1 MKKSIEKISSDKS
14 TSELE
19 TLFSFKRYYINN
31 LDSYHGE
38 YILKEVSK
46 VLEKNAAIST
56 RDTSQTVVGEDM
68 EPAIPQPPEQ
78 LYEIIG
84 TVSDTKIKSLDNVA
98 RIVPKSECLP
108 QMLTSGT
115 VILDISYNRD
125 ELAIA
130 MDYMKLLKDLLEKQ
144 TPAVAGGHA
153 SDIDDGG
160 GESKKRYLILI
171 STVMT
176 WASTK
181 PLDPDTPDMP
191 FIESDFR
198 KRKPHS
204 NYKMHYDVE
213 NEVVAIAR
221 KYRSQIGALI
231 VGSGVTYGGREDVLF
246 YWFQKAWECE
256 KVLPILGRGN
266 NVIPL
271 INVIDLAQIIYNLI
285 VDFPKKL
292 YILAVEQN
300 ITKQREIVKPL
311 GRIVGSGMFKCIP
324 KEDAFLIPEI
334 DQRIYDLM
342 ILNLNMEPTFIVE
355 TMALQWTSELTFA
368 ENVPALMKQ
377 FKKERGLKPFKV
389 VVYGPPIVGKTTLSK
404 LLCEAYG
411 LVYISPETVAQ
422 DMLEDLAWR
431 VSHWEVGEV
440 AALAMPTGEEVD
452 PAATDIDDDQGEEE
466 GMQEAAR
473 NTLAVLRSGRPLTD
487 EDVMG
492 YLRQRLLCREAQN
505 RGWVLD
511 GFPTTLAQCAAL
523 FEKGEEHDSDVE
535 EENEEEQFDE
545 DLDLFSNVLKKL
557 LPDIVVSLEASDDF
571 ICEKA
576 MRQPEGDS
584 RLDEETVLK
593 RLSEFRTGDSRDVSP
608 LNFFDE
614 LDIHPLVV
622 PVDKHTDYGMKGS
635 YAAVALRMGRPCRYG
650 KLLALIEAAEKQ
662 EKAEHETLRAKE
674 AKAMKDLEQKMKEE
688 REEKME
694 YWSELYALMREEEE
708 AALAAAGEPM
718 RNYLVHHIFPTLTPA
733 LLEVAKL
740 RPEDP
745 IDFLAEFLFKMNPS
759 GKMLEPGYNLQA
771 EKLLGKIKILDDA
784 LKDLDIKIDPLVPP
798 EAEVGESSSKKN
810 INSMSAF

>member
-1 MKKSIEKISSDKS
+1 MKKSMDKISSDKS

-46 VLEKNAAIST
+46 VLEKNAVVST
-56 RDTSQTVVGEDM
+56 RETSQTVVGEDM
-68 EPAIPQPPEQ
+68 EPAAPPPPEQ

-84 TVSDTKIKSLDNVA
+84 TVADTRIKSIDNVA
-98 RIVPKSECLP
+98 RIVLKTECLP

-115 VILDISYNRD
+115 VILDISYDRD
-125 ELAIA
+125 ELAVA

-144 TPAVAGGHA
+144 TPAGNV
-153 SDIDDGG
+153 SDVDDGG

-198 KRKPHS
+198 KRKPHP

-213 NEVVAIAR
+213 NEVISIAR

-231 VGSGVTYGGREDVLF
+231 IGSGVTYGGREDVLF

-256 KVLPILGRGN
+256 KVLPILGRGG
-266 NVIPL
+266 NVVPL
-271 INVIDLAQIIYNLI
+271 INVIDLAQIVYNLI

-292 YILAVEQN
+292 YILAVEQI

-324 KEDAFLIPEI
+324 QEDAFLIKEI

-389 VVYGPPIVGKTTLSK
+389 IVYGPPIVGKTTLSK

-431 VSHWEVGEV
+431 VSHWEVGEI
-440 AALAMPTGEEVD
+440 AALAPPTGEEED
-452 PAATDIDDDQGEEE
+452 PAATDVDDDAGEEE
-466 GMQEAAR
+466 GVQEAAR
-473 NTLAVLRSGRPLTD
+473 NTLSVLRSGRPLTD

-492 YLRQRLLCREAQN
+492 YLRQRLLCRESLN

-511 GFPTTLAQCAAL
+511 GFPTSLAQCAAL
-523 FEKGEEHDSDVE
+523 FEKGEEQDSDVE

-545 DLDLFSNVLKKL
+545 DVDLYSNVLKKM

-584 RLDEETVLK
+584 RLDEEAVLK

-622 PVDKHTDYGMKGS
+622 PVKEHSDYGMKGS

-650 KLLALIEAAEKQ
+650 KLLALIEAAEKK
-662 EKAEHETLRAKE
+662 EKEELETLRAKE
-674 AKAMKDLEQKMKEE
+674 AKAMKELEQKMKEE

-694 YWSELYALMREEEE
+694 YWSELYALLREEEE

-740 RPEDP
+740 RPDDP
-745 IDFLAEFLFKMNPS
+745 IDFLAEYLFKMNPS

-784 LKDLDIKIDPLVPP
+784 LKDLDIKIDPLIPP
-798 EAEVGESSSKKN
+798 EAEVGESGDKKN
-810 INSMSAF
+810 ISSMSAF